1 MNARRVLLVEDNP
14 QDEKL
19 TLRALQ
25 NLNIGN
31 QIDVA
36 RDGAEALDYLFR
48 RGVYARIA
56 NQPLPGVVLLDIKLP
71 RLSGIEVLEQLRA
84 DASTRAMPVIMLT
97 SSDEG
102 RDIDESYRKGAN
114 SYVRKPVDAGE
125 FAQAV
130 SQIGRY
136 WLRLNELPK
145 G

>member
-1 MNARRVLLVEDNP
+1 M
-14 QDEKL
+14 
-19 TLRALQ
+19 
-25 NLNIGN
+25 
-31 QIDVA
+31 
-36 RDGAEALDYLFR
+36 
-48 RGVYARIA
+48 
-56 NQPLPGVVLLDIKLP
+56 
-71 RLSGIEVLEQLRA
+71 
-84 DASTRAMPVIMLT
+84 IMLT
-97 SSDEG
+97 ASDEG

>member
-56 NQPLPGVVLLDIKLP
+56 NQPLPGVVLLDIKLHSCAP
-71 RLSGIEVLEQLRA
+71 
-84 DASTRAMPVIMLT
+84 TR
-97 SSDEG
+97 
-102 RDIDESYRKGAN
+102 RR
-114 SYVRKPVDAGE
+114 VRC
-125 FAQAV
+125 
-130 SQIGRY
+130 R
-136 WLRLNELPK
+136 
-145 G
+145 